1 MGVFSQMQNL
11 GFLSDTSIS
20 HPQTVDEEL
29 QDQENKKYKDRPADK
44 EMAVITN
51 SYLKE
56 QEDRNVE
63 DRELMEKLNTV
74 AERWTNANPK
84 QFIKDRI
91 KYPMSK
97 VLQRRGEAELLRQEA
112 LTNAPSYI
120 RDNVLEATPTALK
133 TYVDKVVLKN
143 RDDITEK
150 DFKSE
155 QIERLDEAVAD
166 RLREGIAA
174 GIYFLNPKGELK
186 SMLNQEGVL
195 GSKSNKDTGYSLTLR
210 TEMLD
215 EDIFHTIGSS
225 GVAIR
230 KEKPTYNIFDKY
242 DFAFKFAGKPTP
254 RGFNKDN
261 IKQYRLADKS
271 GRQEASYSTRDW
283 RGKKLL
289 NYALPAA
296 ERYGAGQLPDELTA
310 TQLSNLEGKEVKPE
324 SVNINIGSALNIDEN
339 EWAELMEQATT
350 NRDNIDSWINDR
362 YSKVEDSLL
371 TPVKVQGN

>member
-1 MGVFSQMQNL
+1 MIKL
-11 GFLSDTSIS
+11 
-20 HPQTVDEEL
+20 
-29 QDQENKKYKDRPADK
+29 DK
-44 EMAVITN
+44 WITN
-51 SYLKE
+51 K
-56 QEDRNVE
+56 
-63 DRELMEKLNTV
+63 
-74 AERWTNANPK
+74 
-84 QFIKDRI
+84 I
-91 KYPMSK
+91 
-97 VLQRRGEAELLRQEA
+97 
-112 LTNAPSYI
+112 
-120 RDNVLEATPTALK
+120 
-133 TYVDKVVLKN
+133 
-143 RDDITEK
+143 
-150 DFKSE
+150 
-155 QIERLDEAVAD
+155 
-166 RLREGIAA
+166 REGIKS
-174 GIYFLNPKGELK
+174 GEYFLTKDEQLKAIRNQDGEI
-186 SMLNQEGVL
+186 
-195 GSKSNKDTGYSLTLR
+195 GSKSNKDTGYFIDLD
-210 TEMLD
+210 TESLD

-261 IKQYRLADKS
+261 IKQYRLADEA

-339 EWAELMEQATT
+339 EWAELMEQANT